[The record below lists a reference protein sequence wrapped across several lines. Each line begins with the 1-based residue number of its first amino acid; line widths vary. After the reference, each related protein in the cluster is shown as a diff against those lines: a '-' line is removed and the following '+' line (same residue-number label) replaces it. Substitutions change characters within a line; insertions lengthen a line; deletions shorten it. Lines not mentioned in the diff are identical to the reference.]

1 MNVLYSRRYR
11 AALLDYMLGG
21 GESGR
26 ERAYELGRLAM
37 QDSFGP
43 LQILRVHQQA
53 LDRILASAERSND
66 GLRRLRASHEF
77 LMESLSPFE
86 MTYRGYVDLLPD
98 APDRRSGNR

>member
-1 MNVLYSRRYR
+1 MYFSRRYR
-11 AALLDYMLGG
+11 AALLDYMLGS

-37 QDSFGP
+37 HDSLGP

-53 LDRILASAERSND
+53 LNSILQATARGHQ
-66 GLRRLRASHEF
+66 GLEQLKAAQEF

-86 MTYRGYVDLLPD
+86 MAYRGYVDLLP
-98 APDRRSGNR
+98 PGSGRALRDFP

>member
-1 MNVLYSRRYR
+1 VFFSRRYR
-11 AALLDYMLGG
+11 AALLDYMLGS

-37 QDSFGP
+37 HDSLGP

-53 LDRILASAERSND
+53 LNSILQSTRRGHEGLQQLKASQ
-66 GLRRLRASHEF
+66 EF

-86 MTYRGYVDLLPD
+86 MAYRGYVDLLPPGPGRT
-98 APDRRSGNR
+98 PDINP

>member
-1 MNVLYSRRYR
+1 MFFSRRYR
-11 AALLDYMLGG
+11 AALLDYMLGS

-37 QDSFGP
+37 HDSLGP

-53 LDRILASAERSND
+53 LDSILQSTRRGHE
-66 GLRRLRASHEF
+66 GLQQLRASQEF

-86 MTYRGYVDLLPD
+86 MAYRGYVDLLPP
-98 APDRRSGNR
+98 AHRRTPEINP

>member
-1 MNVLYSRRYR
+1 VFFSRRYR
-11 AALLDYMLGG
+11 AALLDYMLGS

-37 QDSFGP
+37 HDSLGP

-53 LDRILASAERSND
+53 LDSILQSTDRGHQ
-66 GLRRLRASHEF
+66 GLQQLRASQEF

-86 MTYRGYVDLLPD
+86 MAFRGYVDLLPP
-98 APDRRSGNR
+98 ANDRTPQITP